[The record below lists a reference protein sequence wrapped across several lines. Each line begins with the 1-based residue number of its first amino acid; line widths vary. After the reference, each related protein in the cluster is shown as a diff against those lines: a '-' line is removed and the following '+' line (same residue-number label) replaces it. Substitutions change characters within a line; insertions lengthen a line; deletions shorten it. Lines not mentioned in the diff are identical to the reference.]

1 MHTPIET
8 HSTDSPKSTEYIS
21 STSTYPNTYCL
32 IYPLLSFN
40 LFKTITRMY
49 IIIRANITSLL
60 TNFLQPIFF
69 LHSNSKAA
77 SRPPP
82 GR

>member
-21 STSTYPNTYCL
+21 PQLQL
-32 IYPLLSFN
+32 IQIHIVSSILSFN
-40 LFKTITRMY
+40 LFKTVTRMY

-69 LHSNSKAA
+69 LHTNSKAA